1 VTAADYARRSFRLIE
16 EERLQEAFAAAEA
29 GLALSPNDAIL
40 HYNAALSAARLGRDA
55 AARAHLDAIAADDAL
70 AAAAIVL
77 TVDIA
82 SRAGDLDAAV
92 AAIERANGLAAR
104 DDAKL
109 RDAGVRLAGALMDAG
124 RLADAGRVAA
134 AILG

>member
-1 VTAADYARRSFRLIE
+1 MTATDYARRSFRLIE
-16 EERLQEAFAAAEA
+16 EERLQEAFTAAEA
-29 GLALSPNDAIL
+29 GLALAPNDAIL
-40 HYNAALSAARLGRDA
+40 HYNAALAAARLGRDA

-92 AAIERANGLAAR
+92 ADRAGERSRRAR
-104 DDAKL
+104 RREL
-109 RDAGVRLAGALMDAG
+109 RDAGVRLAGAPMDAG
-124 RLADAGRVAA
+124 TLADAGRVAA